1 MYKCFTGP
9 VFSGLALSAILGLQ
23 GLTFQ
28 ISSAFAQD
36 YEEEEAENVAVNEE
50 NATADVSPDDNT
62 TSYGAD
68 FFARFPNA
76 ISVLDI
82 INRIPAGKRILDQSG
97 GNNARGFSRN
107 TDLILI
113 NGKRLAGKSND
124 SRNALQRIT
133 IDKVERV
140 DIIQGSSPDIKVNS
154 QESIINIILKEDAGG
169 GSGIWRFDTEFK
181 AGKEVSFGGF
191 LSYGGSIGDF
201 DYFVSAETD
210 PGNRTFPQ
218 TEWAFDGNGV
228 FTGQLNEVIHR
239 RNRNTNF
246 TGNLGYTF
254 KDGSVMHVNGLYRDN
269 SFSDTTSGTLF
280 NPDGIGGLVFTGNS
294 SRFFDGPETQVEV
307 GADYERDI
315 SDALKFKIIGLYS
328 VMDENS
334 QQNEDFLISG
344 ANPVD
349 DFIFIDQSKATELIG
364 RIALTWQVNQN
375 HSLEFGTEQAIN
387 ELDVDL
393 TLLQN
398 DGMGVLVPVVI
409 PSSDVLIKEVRN
421 ETFFIHSWQINNKAN
436 LDTSLFLEN
445 FTISQTG
452 VGVDTSQSFFF
463 FRPSFNFRYNI
474 TKNDQFQF
482 SIRREIVQLN
492 FRDFAASA
500 SDDDE
505 VVAGN
510 TQLTPEKR
518 WTFEASIQHNLANDG
533 GRIKLLARYEQ
544 RIDQIERIEIAP
556 LIDGVGNVGTG
567 TWFLLGFETST
578 RMGFLGLPDVI
589 IETRVRYFPSK
600 TIDPFTGEERN
611 FNGWDTHNVMIGFRH
626 DVNSLGL
633 SYGGHFNYWPVWRWQ
648 DINEQRISIPHY
660 WGEFFIEKKLFG
672 SVKVTFNVWDILNKN
687 KGRTRNLFATGR
699 ATGIISSSV
708 LRERREGRNFQFS
721 FQGTF

>member
-1 MYKCFTGP
+1 MGWSRLSLAHGFVLAIFISG
-9 VFSGLALSAILGLQ
+9 FSGLQNQVL
-23 GLTFQ
+23 
-28 ISSAFAQD
+28 AQD
-36 YEEEEAENVAVNEE
+36 IPETPEEEA
-50 NATADVSPDDNT
+50 DVIQPEIDLNT
-62 TSYGAD
+62 TSYGQD
-68 FFARFPNA
+68 FFARYPNA

-97 GNNARGFSRN
+97 NDNARGFSRN

-124 SRNALQRIT
+124 SQNALQRIT

-154 QESIINIILKEDAGG
+154 QESIINIILKEGADG

-201 DYFVSAETD
+201 DYFVSAQTD

-218 TEWAFDGNGV
+218 TEWALDGNGV

-246 TGNLGYTF
+246 TGNFGYTF
-254 KDGSVMHVNGLYRDN
+254 KDGSVMHLNGLYQDN
-269 SFSDTTSGTLF
+269 RFSDTTSGTLF
-280 NPDGIGGLVFTGNS
+280 APDGMGGLVFAGNS
-294 SRFFDGPETQVEV
+294 ARFFDGPQTKVEI
-307 GADYERDI
+307 GGDYEKDI
-315 SDALKFKIIGLYS
+315 SNSLKFKFIGLYS
-328 VMDENS
+328 VTDENS
-334 QQNEDFLISG
+334 QQNEDFLITG
-344 ANPVD
+344 MTPVV
-349 DFIFIDQSKATELIG
+349 DFIFFDQSKATELIG
-364 RIALTWQVNQN
+364 RLALTWQVNPK
-375 HSLEFGTEQAIN
+375 HSIEIGTEQAIN

-393 TLLQN
+393 TLFQN
-398 DGMGVLVPVVI
+398 DGMGVLVPVII

-421 ETFFIHSWQINNKAN
+421 ETFFIHSWQISSKAN

-452 VGVDTSQSFFF
+452 VGVNTFQKFFF

-474 TKNDQFQF
+474 TKDDQFQF
-482 SIRREIVQLN
+482 SIKREIVQLN

-510 TQLTPEKR
+510 TQLVPEKR
-518 WTFEASIQHNLANDG
+518 WTFETSIQHNLANDG
-533 GRIKLLARYEQ
+533 GRIKFTALYEQ
-544 RIDQIERIEIAP
+544 RIDRIERIEIAP

-567 TWFLLGFETST
+567 RRFWVSFETST
-578 RMGFLGLPDVI
+578 RLSFLGLPDVI
-589 IETRVRYFPSK
+589 VETRVNYYPTKIR
-600 TIDPFTGEERN
+600 DPFTGQERR
-611 FNGWDTHNVMIGFRH
+611 FNGWDSGNARIGFRH
-626 DVNSLGL
+626 DVSSIGL
-633 SYGGHFNYWPVWRWQ
+633 SYGGEFHYYPVWRWQ
-648 DINEQRISIPHY
+648 DINEQQISVPRY

-672 SVKVTFNVWDILNKN
+672 TVRVKFNVWDIFNKDE
-687 KGRTRNLFATGR
+687 GRLRNLFATGR
-699 ATGIISSSV
+699 STGVISSSV
-708 LRERREGRNFQFS
+708 LRERREGRNFQLS